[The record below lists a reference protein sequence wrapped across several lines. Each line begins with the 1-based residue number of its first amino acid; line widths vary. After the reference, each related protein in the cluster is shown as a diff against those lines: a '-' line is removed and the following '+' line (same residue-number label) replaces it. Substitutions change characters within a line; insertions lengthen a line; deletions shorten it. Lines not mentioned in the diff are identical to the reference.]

1 MYHPFAV
8 GAMQA
13 PPISAKSGAGGK
25 PADFD
30 LLTHN
35 LGMAAAFE
43 EFLAPAYGPGGRAK
57 LFLDPKGLP
66 VPTTDGARM
75 LALLDSPHPVGRVV
89 KAVAAAQEEQWRDG
103 TKLAVLFA
111 LRLLRRAEQ
120 LRARGVH
127 PSRIIR
133 GYDIGLD
140 VATQAAADAATTE
153 DPLEDEDLLDV
164 ARGSLGGWLEDGPRE
179 ALAREIVAAA
189 RQVASP
195 AGGGWRCD
203 RDDIHV
209 FAKGRGGFAVQRI
222 DGYLLDRSRDDPTMP
237 ARVEGA
243 RIALLDAAPIRGKA
257 GVHSPRLRW
266 IGDTQIRL
274 KGPAEA
280 EAYAAFD
287 DAQTEEIVDRL
298 KGAGANVVLC
308 TLGISDYGHKLLSK
322 AGILGIRRIMKTS
335 YMDHVARAT
344 GGSLIKDF
352 RQVKADLLGHAGLVE
367 ERLVGGSKCLII
379 DRCPNP
385 KVVSLL
391 ISGPGD
397 AASDLYKTQ
406 AQKAIASVATVIEDP
421 RLVPGGTGVE
431 MIASVRV
438 RREASRVEGREQ
450 LAVEAFGRALED
462 ITACLAKNL
471 GLNSRDAVIAL
482 RAASAADAKVGF
494 LAGAKAP
501 VDGDHGLLWEP
512 LAPHVSAW
520 GRAVEAARTILRA
533 DDFHK
538 VSRHP
543 APRTA
548 TDAEDRGRGDE
559 DSAPPHGGNG

>member
-1 MYHPFAV
+1 MSRPFPV

-13 PPISAKSGAGGK
+13 PPIPAKSGAGGK

-35 LGMAAAFE
+35 LGMASAFE
-43 EFLAPAYGPGGRAK
+43 DFLAPAYGPGGRAK
-57 LFLDPKGLP
+57 LFLDPKGRP

-103 TKLAVLFA
+103 TKLAVLLA
-111 LRLLRRAEQ
+111 LRLLRRAER
-120 LRARGVH
+120 LLARGVH
-127 PSRIIR
+127 PSRIIQ
-133 GYDIGLD
+133 GYEIGLD
-140 VATQAAADAATTE
+140 LAMTAAADAATTQ
-153 DPLEDEDLLDV
+153 DPLEDGLLLGV
-164 ARGSLGGWLEDGPRE
+164 ARASLGGWLEEGPRE
-179 ALAREIVAAA
+179 DLAREIVTAA
-189 RQVASP
+189 RLVASP

-222 DGYLLDRSRDDPTMP
+222 DGYVLDRSRDDPTMP
-237 ARVEGA
+237 ARVEEA

-266 IGDTQIRL
+266 IGDTAIRL
-274 KGPAEA
+274 KSPAEA
-280 EAYAAFD
+280 NAYAAFD
-287 DAQTEEIVDRL
+287 EARTEEIVDGLRR
-298 KGAGANVVLC
+298 AGANVVLC
-308 TLGISDYGHKLLSK
+308 TLGISDYGHKLLAK

-352 RQVKADLLGHAGLVE
+352 RHVRADLLGHAGLVE
-367 ERLVGGSKCLII
+367 ERLIGGSKCLII
-379 DRCPNP
+379 DRCSNP

-391 ISGPGD
+391 ISGSGD

-406 AQKAIASVATVIEDP
+406 AQKAIAAVAAVIEDP
-421 RLVPGGTGVE
+421 RLVPGGSGVE
-431 MIASVRV
+431 MTASVRV
-438 RREASRVEGREQ
+438 RREASRIEGRQQ

-462 ITACLAKNL
+462 ISACLAKNL
-471 GLNSRDAVIAL
+471 GLSSLDAVIAL
-482 RAASAADAKVGF
+482 RAACAGGAKVGF
-494 LAGAKAP
+494 LAGTDAP

-512 LAPHVSAW
+512 LAPRVSAW

-538 VSRHP
+538 VSRRP
-543 APRTA
+543 APRAA
-548 TDAEDRGRGDE
+548 TDAEDRGHE
-559 DSAPPHGGNG
+559 DADSPSPRGGNG

>member
-1 MYHPFAV
+1 
-8 GAMQA
+8 
-13 PPISAKSGAGGK
+13 
-25 PADFD
+25 
-30 LLTHN
+30 
-35 LGMAAAFE
+35 
-43 EFLAPAYGPGGRAK
+43 
-57 LFLDPKGLP
+57 
-66 VPTTDGARM
+66 
-75 LALLDSPHPVGRVV
+75 
-89 KAVAAAQEEQWRDG
+89 
-103 TKLAVLFA
+103 
-111 LRLLRRAEQ
+111 
-120 LRARGVH
+120 
-127 PSRIIR
+127 
-133 GYDIGLD
+133 
-140 VATQAAADAATTE
+140 
-153 DPLEDEDLLDV
+153 
-164 ARGSLGGWLEDGPRE
+164 
-179 ALAREIVAAA
+179 
-189 RQVASP
+189 
-195 AGGGWRCD
+195 
-203 RDDIHV
+203 
-209 FAKGRGGFAVQRI
+209 
-222 DGYLLDRSRDDPTMP
+222 MP

-559 DSAPPHGGNG
+559 DSASPPGGNG